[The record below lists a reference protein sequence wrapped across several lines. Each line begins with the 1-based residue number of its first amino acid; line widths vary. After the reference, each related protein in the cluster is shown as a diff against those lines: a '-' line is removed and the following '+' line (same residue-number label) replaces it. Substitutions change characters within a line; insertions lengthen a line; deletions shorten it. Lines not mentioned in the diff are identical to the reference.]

1 MIWNKIIKNEFSDP
15 ATNRSFIA
23 NYKNF
28 TQKDSVYAP
37 YHVDIDIMAEKKASV
52 KIDYVR
58 IEKNI
63 PQKLSLNIPSKYE
76 AIFIQ
81 KK

>member
-1 MIWNKIIKNEFSDP
+1 
-15 ATNRSFIA
+15 
-23 NYKNF
+23 
-28 TQKDSVYAP
+28 V
-37 YHVDIDIMAEKKASV
+37 AEKKASV

-76 AIFIQ
+76 AISIQ